1 MDTEVITLKSR
12 RTMKQEAVQASLLIV
27 GEKTILS
34 HLKEVNSRLE
44 KLENLKLEEFINKT
58 NQKIEILE
66 KEIQLL
72 QKQMEL
78 IRLEYESSNLKE
90 E

>member
-12 RTMKQEAVQASLLIV
+12 RTMKQEVVKTSLLIV
-27 GEKTILS
+27 GEKTISS

-44 KLENLKLEEFINKT
+44 KLENLKLEEFISKT